1 MLAEIKKY
9 ADKRDMKGLRYI
21 FVDCLDVDPTF
32 EKYRAD
38 YEYCKSMDG
47 FFESY
52 NELHG
57 IVSDQGKWN
66 MQYWE
71 QLKLDLM
78 KNFSEKRFEHMIKV
92 AKVVYAAKI
101 ERLLSERE
109 SKSLDVI
116 NKSSQAETH
125 RQLNESAKTR
135 KTVDTTKKMTK
146 TEIQEMQEKQLEAK
160 KKALEIENQRI
171 EAEQKAKMEEI
182 EAKKKANRKGQV
194 ASSGVDSSKKGMG
207 IVLVIVAVIV
217 VGTVIGILH

>member
-1 MLAEIKKY
+1 
-9 ADKRDMKGLRYI
+9 
-21 FVDCLDVDPTF
+21 
-32 EKYRAD
+32 
-38 YEYCKSMDG
+38 
-47 FFESY
+47 
-52 NELHG
+52 
-57 IVSDQGKWN
+57 
-66 MQYWE
+66 
-71 QLKLDLM
+71 
-78 KNFSEKRFEHMIKV
+78 MIKV

-217 VGTVIGILH
+217 VGTVIVILH

>member
-146 TEIQEMQEKQLEAK
+146 TEIQEKQLEAK

-171 EAEQKAKMEEI
+171 EAEQRAKMEEI
-182 EAKKKANRKGQV
+182 EAKSKANMKGQV
-194 ASSGVDSSKKGMG
+194 ANLGVDSSKKGMG

-217 VGTVIGILH
+217 VGTVIVILH

>member
-146 TEIQEMQEKQLEAK
+146 TEIQEECRRNNWKLKRKHWKLKIKGLKLNKRQKWRKSKLRRKQIGRGKLQVRVWIPQK
-160 KKALEIENQRI
+160 KEWGLYW
-171 EAEQKAKMEEI
+171 
-182 EAKKKANRKGQV
+182 
-194 ASSGVDSSKKGMG
+194 
-207 IVLVIVAVIV
+207 
-217 VGTVIGILH
+217 